1 MIIVTFTS
9 KLRESNEQSI
19 ICNDD
24 GSVELYFNNS
34 KKLETTSTGISI
46 TGSIDGS
53 IDNADNINID
63 GKNDNVNYQV
73 TFSDAG
79 GTGFQ
84 RQYIDSGA
92 SSQFTYNPST
102 NTLSSGTFNGSG
114 ASLTNIPNSATTATN
129 ANNGNTIVARNA
141 SGNFSAGTI
150 TATLEGTADNADNV
164 HVDTSG
170 SNTNFSVVLSDGA
183 GTTER
188 MRIDS
193 GNNFTYNP
201 STNELNVPGK
211 VDCPEFEGTA
221 DVANQIAASET
232 NSDSTQ
238 YLLFTSSSG
247 TGNKTVRI
255 DTNFTYNADT
265 NVLIVGSD
273 ERWKD
278 NIQTIDNPL
287 EKVQQLRGVTY
298 EWKDSGERTYGLI
311 AQEVEK
317 VLPELVNTD
326 EDGYKGVGYQ
336 NMVSILIEESVKE
349 QQTQIDAL
357 KVQG

>member
-1 MIIVTFTS
+1 MMRTS
-9 KLRESNEQSI
+9 LVLLHSRIKSHFLDNDHAYFGTGRDLDIYHGGSDSFIDNDTGHLYIRNNVDNDDNSNIYIQAKANEQSI

-102 NTLSSGTFNGSG
+102 NTLSAGTFNGSG

-232 NSDSTQ
+232 NSIW
-238 YLLFTSSSG
+238 Y
-247 TGNKTVRI
+247 TV
-255 DTNFTYNADT
+255 
-265 NVLIVGSD
+265 
-273 ERWKD
+273 
-278 NIQTIDNPL
+278 
-287 EKVQQLRGVTY
+287 
-298 EWKDSGERTYGLI
+298 
-311 AQEVEK
+311 
-317 VLPELVNTD
+317 
-326 EDGYKGVGYQ
+326 
-336 NMVSILIEESVKE
+336 SVVYFK
-349 QQTQIDAL
+349 
-357 KVQG
+357 